1 MKARREQPI
10 KDRKKILSITVL
22 TLTSSL
28 IVVVGLS
35 FGIVSIL
42 SDIHYTVMGSTI
54 NGSVFAA
61 VITFLGIRYFLSVQ
75 KLKKEVY
82 KSSSQFSWDN
92 FTSDKKHKTGN
103 RKTEPLLTKY
113 WTKG

>member
-1 MKARREQPI
+1 MKTRHIQPTT
-10 KDRKKILSITVL
+10 DRKKVISIVAL
-22 TLTSSL
+22 TITSSL
-28 IVVVGLS
+28 IVVFGLV

-42 SDIHYTVMGSTI
+42 SDINYTVMGSTI

-82 KSSSQFSWDN
+82 KSSSQFSWEN
-92 FTSDKKHKTGN
+92 FTSDKKRT
-103 RKTEPLLTKY
+103 TEPLLTKY

>member
-1 MKARREQPI
+1 MKTRRIQAPI
-10 KDRKKILSITVL
+10 DRQKVASITALTITSVL
-22 TLTSSL
+22 IAVFGL
-28 IVVVGLS
+28 I
-35 FGIVSIL
+35 FGIVSL
-42 SDIHYTVMGSTI
+42 LGDINYSVMGSTI

-82 KSSSQFSWDN
+82 KSSSQFSWEN
-92 FTSDKKHKTGN
+92 FTTDKKHKTGN
-103 RKTEPLLTKY
+103 HTAEPLLTKY